1 MHKKLKEFNDEK
13 KIRIKKNQVIKKFQ
27 RASSNFL
34 LESIKQKY
42 SYNFTWMG
50 VPIIQIPQDMYQIQ
64 EIIWDV
70 KPDLIIETGIAHGG
84 SLIFNASMLA
94 ILNSFE
100 QKKRKVIGIDIDLRK
115 HNKDILN
122 KHFLKKYI
130 QTIDGSS
137 IDTKIFKKIKKIS
150 EKFKKVLVILD
161 SNHTHEHVFEELNLY
176 SQIVSKNSYCI
187 VFDTIIHDM
196 PNDFYPDRDWDKK
209 NNPMTAVNKFLNKNK
224 KFEIDPEINNKL
236 MITMAKNGYLR
247 KK

>member
-150 EKFKKVLVILD
+150 EKFKKILVILD
-161 SNHTHEHVFEELNLY
+161 SNHTHEHVLGELNLY

-209 NNPMTAVNKFLNKNK
+209 KNPMTAVNKFLNKNK
-224 KFEIDPEINNKL
+224 KFEIDLEINNKL

>member
-161 SNHTHEHVFEELNLY
+161 SNHTHEHVLEELNLY

>member
-64 EIIWDV
+64 EIIWGV

-161 SNHTHEHVFEELNLY
+161 SNHTHEHVLEELNLY

-196 PNDFYPDRDWDKK
+196 PNDFYPDRNWDKK
-209 NNPMTAVNKFLNKNK
+209 NNPLTAVNKFLNKNK

>member
-150 EKFKKVLVILD
+150 EKFKKILVILD
-161 SNHTHEHVFEELNLY
+161 SNHTHEHVLEELNLY

-187 VFDTIIHDM
+187 VFDTIIHNM
-196 PNDFYPDRDWDKK
+196 PNDFYSDRDWNKK

>member
-27 RASSNFL
+27 SASSNFL

-150 EKFKKVLVILD
+150 EKFKK
-161 SNHTHEHVFEELNLY
+161 NF
-176 SQIVSKNSYCI
+176 SY
-187 VFDTIIHDM
+187 
-196 PNDFYPDRDWDKK
+196 PR
-209 NNPMTAVNKFLNKNK
+209 L
-224 KFEIDPEINNKL
+224 
-236 MITMAKNGYLR
+236 
-247 KK
+247 

>member
-1 MHKKLKEFNDEK
+1 MHKILKEFNDEK

-70 KPDLIIETGIAHGG
+70 KPDLIIETGVAHGG

>member
-100 QKKRKVIGIDIDLRK
+100 QKKRKVIGIDIDFRK